1 MRNLKHTIMAV
12 VSVTL
17 VGTLSFFQVSDLSA
31 QMMERDLRLS
41 TGNNIES
48 ITITDDTLAEMSEEK
63 SEEEIQQ
70 EIAEKSSL
78 KTGFAKV
85 TGTCDLKAA
94 PGESAETIGT
104 MSGADSLEILES
116 TEGWYKVMV
125 NDKSGYVKHDYVTL
139 DKEEA
144 DTAKKQTDHYKK
156 GKVTAQSGLMVRT
169 SGSENAGCIGTIDC
183 GTEVIITDQQ
193 NNYIK
198 ILYGNDYTEGYV
210 VNTGLECTGEWITKS
225 DVHTKIKKVADEKKA
240 AAAARAREAARLAA
254 MGYSS
259 SETTKKTSKSSN
271 YVAPAASGKGGAI
284 VATAQKYLG
293 VPYVWGGTS
302 PRGFD
307 CSGLVQYVCKQN
319 GISLPRTAASQ
330 RGAGKYVS
338 RADLQPGDLVFFSS
352 GGRVNHVGIYIGG
365 GNMIHAPQTGDVVK
379 VSSINS
385 TYRVNR
391 YAGAVRVY

>member
-31 QMMERDLRLS
+31 QIMERDLRLS
-41 TGNNIES
+41 TANNIES
-48 ITITDDTLAEMSEEK
+48 ITITDDTSAEATEEMSEEA
-63 SEEEIQQ
+63 IQQ
-70 EIAEKSSL
+70 AIAEKSSL
-78 KTGFAKV
+78 TTGFAKV

-94 PGESAETIGT
+94 PGDGAETIGT
-104 MSGADSLEILES
+104 MTGAESLEILES

-125 NDKSGYVKHDYVTL
+125 NGQSGYVKHDYVTL
-139 DKEEA
+139 DKTEA

-169 SGSENAGCIGTIDC
+169 SGSETAGCIGTIDC
-183 GTEVIITDQQ
+183 GTEVIITDSQ

-210 VNTGLECTGEWITKS
+210 VNTGLECTGEWVAKS
-225 DVHTKIKKVADEKKA
+225 DVHAKIKKVAEEKA

-259 SETTKKTSKSSN
+259 RETTGKTSKSSS
-271 YVAPAASGKGGAI
+271 YVAPATSGKGGAI

-307 CSGLVQYVCKQN
+307 CSGLVQYVCRQN

-330 RGAGKYVS
+330 RNAGRYVS
-338 RADLQPGDLVFFSS
+338 RADLQPGDLVFFKS
-352 GGRVNHVGIYIGG
+352 GGRISHVGIYIGG

-385 TYRVNR
+385 TYRVNG

>member
-1 MRNLKHTIMAV
+1 MRNLKHTIMAI
-12 VSVTL
+12 VSVAM

-31 QMMERDLRLS
+31 QIMERDLRLS
-41 TGNNIES
+41 TSNTIES
-48 ITITDDTLAEMSEEK
+48 ITITDDTANGAEATEEK
-63 SEEEIQQ
+63 SEEATQQ
-70 EIAEKSSL
+70 AIAEKSSL
-78 KTGFAKV
+78 TTGFAKV

-94 PGESAETIGT
+94 PGDGAETIGT

-125 NDKSGYVKHDYVTL
+125 NGRSGYVKHDYVTL
-139 DKEEA
+139 DKTEA
-144 DTAKKQTDHYKK
+144 DTAAKQYDHYKK

-169 SGSENAGCIGTIDC
+169 SGSETAGCIGTIDC
-183 GTEVIITDQQ
+183 GTEVIITDMQ

-198 ILYGNDYTEGYV
+198 ILYGSDYTEGYV
-210 VNTGLECTGEWITKS
+210 VNTGLECTGEWVTKS
-225 DVHTKIKKVADEKKA
+225 EVHTAIKKVAEEKA
-240 AAAARAREAARLAA
+240 AAATRERARLAA

-259 SETTKKTSKSSN
+259 RESTSASSAYTTPS
-271 YVAPAASGKGGAI
+271 ASGKGGAI

-307 CSGLVQYVCKQN
+307 CSGLVQYVCRQN

-330 RGAGKYVS
+330 RNAGRYVS
-338 RADLQPGDLVFFSS
+338 RADLQPGDLVFFKS
-352 GGRVNHVGIYIGG
+352 GGRISHVGIYIGG

-385 TYRVNR
+385 TYRVNG